1 MLLNNHG
8 KIIKSIKIV
17 DINLCYYCLYC
28 FSIYMKKETVVV
40 IGAGIAGLLAA
51 KELAASFN
59 VVILEAL
66 SRFGGRIDTVTNNG
80 FSVPVEAQN
89 LFVAGPEILLNC

>member
-1 MLLNNHG
+1 
-8 KIIKSIKIV
+8 
-17 DINLCYYCLYC
+17 
-28 FSIYMKKETVVV
+28 MKKETVVV

-66 SRFGGRIDTVTNNG
+66 SRFGGRI
-80 FSVPVEAQN
+80 
-89 LFVAGPEILLNC
+89 